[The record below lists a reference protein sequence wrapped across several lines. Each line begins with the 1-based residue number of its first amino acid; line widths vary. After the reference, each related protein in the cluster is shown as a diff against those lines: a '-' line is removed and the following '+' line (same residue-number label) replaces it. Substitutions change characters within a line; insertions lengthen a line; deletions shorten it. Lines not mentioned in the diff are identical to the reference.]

1 MIKRFL
7 LLGLIISFIV
17 LVIGCAP
24 ISQVSISP
32 IPKADL
38 IVLSIDSIE
47 TENYPWQ
54 NWLAI
59 PLWLWEIEVG
69 FTIANIGTADA
80 GPFNVQIMAG
90 DVPDPNPVIADS
102 APSNNIQVISD
113 NDSSPYIA
121 IGGASVSGLAAGD
134 TIYLKKVVKITAS
147 DGIAT
152 SDPHN
157 PDLSVLITVDSDNE
171 VIESNE
177 GNNDLWKLS
186 YPKADLMVISF
197 DSISVS
203 YGVVNTTIIFTIA
216 NYGIADA
223 GPFKVLVSADPELSQ
238 QETVNVVSLAKSSST
253 TLTVTLP
260 GSSCFDP
267 DCNVCITVDSDNEV
281 IESNEEN
288 NDLCELTIG

>member
-24 ISQVSISP
+24 IPQVSISP

-38 IVLSIDSIE
+38 IVLSIDSIGTYAE
-47 TENYPWQ
+47 YS
-54 NWLAI
+54 
-59 PLWLWEIEVG
+59 LWYQVYMWEIEVG

-80 GPFNVQIMAG
+80 GPFNAQIMAG
-90 DVPDPNPVIADS
+90 DVPDPNPVIAI
-102 APSNNIQVISD
+102 APPNIIQDISD
-113 NDSSPYIA
+113 NDPDPYIA
-121 IGGASVSGLAAGD
+121 IGGASYSGLAAGD
-134 TIYLKKVVKITAS
+134 TSYQKTIVKITAS
-147 DGIAT
+147 DGFAT

-157 PDLSVLITVDSDNE
+157 PDLGVLITVDSDNE

-177 GNNDLWKLS
+177 GNNYLWKLS

-288 NDLCELTIG
+288 NDFCELTIG